1 MAIKLCVGGQPKD
14 SVFAILEL
22 TFGGQ
27 KYTVMAF
34 AMLSPD
40 SRLENATGSYTL
52 VLWTCDEFAIP
63 FLFSGYKVNSSF
75 RDMG

>member
-52 VLWTCDEFAIP
+52 VL
-63 FLFSGYKVNSSF
+63 
-75 RDMG
+75 